1 MEDLSQQMQIQAP
14 VLEMAS
20 TELET
25 IKLTSGKCH
34 NFPPAAL
41 ILLKALRGNNRCIDC
56 GDSDPQWATV
66 SYGALLCLQCSG
78 LHRSLGVQVSCVRS
92 IAMDEWLH
100 SEILAMLEG
109 GNEQL
114 QEFFTRHELCRE
126 ANNGTSNDVITKE
139 NVTLMRYK
147 TKAALFYRQQLSLHV
162 AKVQESGEY
171 QGREV
176 SRRRDNHRMLHER
189 NSTVS

>member
-1 MEDLSQQMQIQAP
+1 
-14 VLEMAS
+14 
-20 TELET
+20 
-25 IKLTSGKCH
+25 
-34 NFPPAAL
+34 
-41 ILLKALRGNNRCIDC
+41 
-56 GDSDPQWATV
+56 
-66 SYGALLCLQCSG
+66 
-78 LHRSLGVQVSCVRS
+78 
-92 IAMDEWLH
+92 MDEWLH

-189 NSTVS
+189 NSTVSWQDQYGDD